1 MPQIQHM
8 VIFKFKP
15 ETSSEQIA
23 AIFNQ
28 LEQFKQTIPGIIY
41 FVGGKYSSTEN
52 LNQGYNYGF
61 LMTFESA
68 EARDAYI
75 VHPEHEKIKAEII
88 PCVDDL
94 VAFDIEA

>member
-1 MPQIQHM
+1 M
-8 VIFKFKP
+8 VILKFKP
-15 ETSSEQIA
+15 DTCSEQIA

-41 FVGGKYSSTEN
+41 FAGGKYSSTEN

-68 EARDAYI
+68 EARDAYRT
-75 VHPEHEKIKAEII
+75 HLTS
-88 PCVDDL
+88 CR
-94 VAFDIEA
+94 F